1 MSGQHSGT
9 FYGIGV
15 GPGDPELVT
24 LKAYRLLRSLPLLYV
39 PVARPG
45 APSYARTIVEA
56 YLDPSRQQI
65 VELVFAMR
73 AEPERMAEQWQSNAR
88 LIADALAEG
97 GDIGFLTEGDP
108 LLYSTFTHLAGA
120 LRAVRPDASIVVV
133 PGVASPQAAAA
144 AFQVPLADRDERL
157 AILPASYEG
166 PRLRTILATFDTIVL
181 LKVASVIDQVLDL
194 LDELGLTD
202 RARFV
207 SRVGRPEEICI
218 SDVRS
223 LRGQKLDYF
232 SLLIIRRKP

>member
-1 MSGQHSGT
+1 MSSQERGT

-15 GPGDPELVT
+15 GPGDPELLT

-73 AEPERMAEQWQSNAR
+73 AEHARMAEQWQINAR
-88 LIADALAEG
+88 RIAEALAEG
-97 GDIGFLTEGDP
+97 RDAGFLTEGDP
-108 LLYSTFTHLAGA
+108 MLYSTFAHVAGA
-120 LRAVRPDASIVVV
+120 LRVIRPDASIVVV
-133 PGVASPQAAAA
+133 PGVSSPQAAAA
-144 AFQVPLADRDERL
+144 AFQIPLADRDERL
-157 AILPASYEG
+157 AILPASYERAG
-166 PRLRTILATFDTIVL
+166 LRTVLATFDTVVL

-194 LDELGLTD
+194 LEELGLTEQ
-202 RARFV
+202 ARFV
-207 SRVGRPEEICI
+207 SRVGRPEEVCVH
-218 SDVRS
+218 DVRS